1 MLSGHIR
8 ILLLISLVTFS
19 LSIVA
24 IPPNKKT
31 VPDTSG
37 SVNEKFH
44 FEQKLTGKHNYI
56 VRLKDQ
62 PVATYRGDIVGLQA
76 TAPNYAND
84 FSNRLTAMKGKS
96 SNLKRS
102 SLKLDM
108 NSDSVQKYQ
117 KYLVN
122 KQNGFLFNSK
132 AILGSIPSPSAKM
145 NVAFNGVVMEMSQ
158 SQAKQ
163 IAAMPEVAY
172 VERERLIPLDT
183 DRGPELIGAPN
194 IWNGSASG
202 SPHYGE
208 GVIVGIIDT
217 GINSDHPSFSET
229 AGDGYVHSNPW
240 GDGVF
245 IGDCVNGFPE
255 MCNNKLIGVR
265 SYSGITNIYTDTT
278 VFGDNPPL
286 ANGEDYDGHGTHVA
300 GTAAGN
306 LLLTVDLVSPQLNV
320 EESDG
325 NVTSDFQFPEISG
338 VAHRANVIAYQ
349 VCQPGSE
356 GDTYSGC
363 SNSVMLQAINDAV
376 ADGVDVIN
384 MSISGGGNPWT
395 YSIAQGFLAAQE
407 AGIFVAIS
415 AGNSGPDD
423 GTTAKN
429 APWYNSVAAS
439 THGRSI
445 VYTGPKSLGALTG
458 GDTAAPGT
466 IQGSG
471 FTPGYIADIVYAGDF
486 ANPNDEVGVDSA
498 QCLTPFPEGTFNGQI
513 VVCDRG
519 EIARVQKAVH
529 VAAGGAGGYVLA
541 NIQGGG
547 TNLVDDTYVIPG
559 VQISANDGDILKTWL
574 ASGTSHN
581 GTISSTSASTQ
592 IGSFDSIASFSS
604 RGPNNTVPDIMMPT
618 MTAPGVS
625 IYAAYSD
632 QQFGKDVTGPSPADF
647 AFLQGTSM
655 SSPHAAGAGALIK
668 SAQPSWSPDNIRSAL
683 MMTAE
688 RNITT
693 NNGADNADI
702 FDMGSGRIQVDQAVK
717 TGLVMEETGSNYRN
731 ADPAVGGDP
740 KTLNIP
746 SMGNT
751 NCIVSCSWQRSV
763 TATRNATWSV
773 STNSNNTNVDFSVTP
788 SNFSL
793 LVGESQLLT
802 ITATAS
808 NVTSGEQVIGYVE
821 LVSSNS
827 DIPDLHMPAY
837 ITVNNSN
844 LPNVISSDIDSNSGS
859 FVLADISAIAI
870 SELTGSVLGLQ
881 KATDILI
888 AQQQDTDNSSP
899 FDDTTDGVDVIFV
912 TIPTASPLFWIGLEN
927 ATARDLDL
935 YIGRDDNNNDIAD
948 EDEVICQS
956 TSANS
961 DEQCQIEDLALGEY
975 WILVHNYTDS
985 TPGATDT
992 VKLRYAFIPDSDLD
1006 NLTVTPMQNV
1016 ADFTPFDLELNWSIP
1031 SVVGDIFIGSLA
1043 LATDNSAASE
1053 GNIGTAFIFLNRIEG
1068 NSNGSGIAILQPGAL
1083 TTDEDTAITL
1093 TINYT
1098 DIDNVTNTLSL
1109 SSDSGSLATP
1119 SGTESGSTV
1128 VLTPNANFNG
1138 VIAVTATVT
1147 DTVDD
1152 SLTDTL
1158 TFNVS
1163 VSAVNDAPTVSASSS
1178 ETISNNVS
1186 TVTLTAQGTDV
1197 DNDNLIYSWIQTAGP
1212 TVSITNSALATAT
1225 VNNANASSGTLTFE
1239 VTVSDGELSD
1249 SATTSIA
1256 VTAVATPTPTPT
1268 PTPTNSGGGGGSMNW
1283 LLVSFLA
1290 LLLGRRVYQS

>member
-24 IPPNKKT
+24 IPLNKKT
-31 VPDTSG
+31 VLDTSG

-56 VRLKDQ
+56 VRLQDQ
-62 PVATYRGDIVGLQA
+62 PVVTYRGDIVGFQA
-76 TAPNYAND
+76 TAPSYAND
-84 FSNRLTAMKGKS
+84 FSNRLTSMKGKS

-122 KQNGFLFNSK
+122 KQNGFLVNSK

-208 GVIVGIIDT
+208 GVIVGIIDS
-217 GINSDHPSFSET
+217 GINSDHPSFAET
-229 AGDGYVHSNPW
+229 AGDGYVHSNPL

-265 SYSGITNIYTDTT
+265 SYSGVTNIYTDTA
-278 VFGDNPPL
+278 VFGDNPPP

-306 LLLTVDLVSPQLNV
+306 LLLTVDLLSRQLNV

-349 VCQPGSE
+349 VCQPGAE

-363 SNSVMLQAINDAV
+363 STSVMLQAIDDAV

-423 GTTAKN
+423 GTTVKN

-445 VYTGPKSLGALTG
+445 VYTGPKSLGTLTG
-458 GDTAAPGT
+458 GDTAAPAT
-466 IQGSG
+466 IEGSG
-471 FTPGYIADIVYAGDF
+471 FTPGYTAVIVYAGDF
-486 ANPNDEVGVDSA
+486 DNPNDEVGVDSA

-547 TNLVDDTYVIPG
+547 TNLVNDTFVLPG
-559 VQISANDGDILKTWL
+559 VQISANDGDILKAWL

-632 QQFGKDVTGPSPADF
+632 QQFGKDVTLPSPADF

-731 ADPAVGGDP
+731 ANPAVGGDP

-751 NCIVSCSWQRSV
+751 KCIVSCSWQRSV

-773 STNSNNTNVDFSVTP
+773 STNSNNANIDFSVTP

-808 NVTSGEQVIGYVE
+808 NVASGEQVIGYVE

-837 ITVNNSN
+837 ITVKNSN

-859 FVLADISAIAI
+859 FVVEDFSAIAI

-881 KATDILI
+881 KATNIQI

-912 TIPTASPLFWIGLEN
+912 TIPTASPLFWIDLEN

-935 YIGRDDNNNDIAD
+935 YIGRDSNNDDIAD
-948 EDEVICQS
+948 EDEVICGS
-956 TSANS
+956 TSSNS
-961 DEQCQIEDLALGEY
+961 DEQCQLEDLALGEY

-992 VKLRYAFIPDSDLD
+992 VKLRYAFIPDSDLG

-1016 ADFTPFDLELNWSIP
+1016 AEFTPFDLELNWSIP
-1031 SVVGDIFIGSLA
+1031 SVVGDFFIGSLS
-1043 LATDNSAASE
+1043 LATDNSPASE
-1053 GNIGTAFIFLNRIEG
+1053 GNIGRAFIFLNRIEG
-1068 NSNGSGIAILQPGAL
+1068 NSNGSGITLLQPGTL

-1093 TINYT
+1093 TINYS

-1147 DTVDD
+1147 DTVDS

-1158 TFNVS
+1158 TFNVT

-1186 TVTLTAQGTDV
+1186 TVTLTAQGSDV
-1197 DNDNLIYSWIQTAGP
+1197 DNDNLTYSWIQTAGP
-1212 TVSITNSALATAT
+1212 TVSITNSGLSTAI
-1225 VNNANASSGTLTFE
+1225 VNNANATSGTLTFE
-1239 VTVSDGELSD
+1239 VSVSDGELSD

-1268 PTPTNSGGGGGSMNW
+1268 PTPKSSGGGGGSMNW
-1283 LLVSFLA
+1283 LLVWFLA
-1290 LLLGRRVYQS
+1290 LLLGRRVYQA